1 MIRLPDWPPAWQ
13 PLLQSQALQLDAL
26 SRHIEHRRQYVEVYP
41 LDPLRLFR
49 LLTPEQVRVVILGQ
63 DPYHGSGQ
71 ATGLAFSVAEGMRV
85 PPSLRNI
92 LAEVRSDVG
101 QSQCDGGQLEP
112 WVGQGVLLLNAVLT
126 VEQASPQSHAGL
138 GWEPVVQTLLR
149 GLVQRPLGWL
159 LWGNSAARLAEPV
172 LADAPAPQAVWR
184 SNHPSPRSARRPPA
198 PFLGSRPFSQVNDWL
213 VSQGQE
219 PVRW

>member
-13 PLLQSQALQLDAL
+13 PLLQGQASQLDAL
-26 SRHIEHRRQYVEVYP
+26 AQQVSRRREQVEIYP
-41 LDPLRLFR
+41 PDPLRLFR
-49 LLTPEQVRVVILGQ
+49 LLTPNQVRVVILGQ
-63 DPYHGSGQ
+63 DPYHGPGQ
-71 ATGLAFSVAEGMRV
+71 ATGLAFSVAEGTRL

-101 QSQCDGGQLEP
+101 ESQCGAGQLEP
-112 WVGQGVLLLNAVLT
+112 WVRQGVLLLNAVLT

-159 LWGNSAARLAEPV
+159 LWGNPAARLAEAV
-172 LADAPAPQAVWR
+172 LADAPAPQTVWR
-184 SNHPSPRSARRPPA
+184 SNHPSPLSARRQPV
-198 PFLGSRPFSQVNDWL
+198 PFLGSRPFSQVNAWL
-213 VSQGQE
+213 ASQGQV
-219 PVRW
+219 PIRW